1 MTDTEIIN
9 PDISGPVNIDGE
21 EWANVTNYIYSS
33 LVDCTDSLV
42 KNKYGDGYFNTTV
55 EGRKI
60 YEKMTDLNLEI
71 SNNQTRFKSLENEIN
86 GKLKSL
92 DRTNSLQIDE
102 YNKLINQFN
111 DLKDSYNNKIV
122 SLNKLINRINFIN
135 SSNYIK

>member
-1 MTDTEIIN
+1 
-9 PDISGPVNIDGE
+9 
-21 EWANVTNYIYSS
+21 
-33 LVDCTDSLV
+33 
-42 KNKYGDGYFNTTV
+42 
-55 EGRKI
+55 
-60 YEKMTDLNLEI
+60 
-71 SNNQTRFKSLENEIN
+71 LENEIN

>member
-1 MTDTEIIN
+1 
-9 PDISGPVNIDGE
+9 
-21 EWANVTNYIYSS
+21 
-33 LVDCTDSLV
+33 
-42 KNKYGDGYFNTTV
+42 V

-60 YEKMTDLNLEI
+60 YEKMADLNLEI

-86 GKLKSL
+86 VKLKSL